1 MARIRTIKPEFWE
14 DEKIGKLPIPCRL
27 FFIGC
32 WNFADDFGVIKG
44 NAALLKSQIFPYDEN
59 LRVSEIKKWI
69 DSLVDA
75 RMLVPIIHAE
85 ESYYFIRTFRS
96 HQILDK
102 RYDKSYIGKEIA
114 KDLYSKEGKYY
125 ITLDNS
131 IKSVISNKV
140 IGYARVS
147 TRNQLDGNSLEQQ
160 LGLITNRYPT
170 AIVYEE
176 SKSSMKERK
185 VFKKVIEA
193 LNEGDTLVVTT
204 LDRFCRTVKEGL
216 EIIDLLMD
224 KGVRIHIL
232 NMGLIEDTPMG
243 RLIVTNLLAF
253 AEFERSMIVERTQTG
268 KAIAKTKEG
277 WKEGRPKLYTN
288 EQLDNA
294 LSMLTVN
301 GGNRSYKEVERLL
314 GISKSTL
321 IRENSKRKFENDI
334 CR

>member
-1 MARIRTIKPEFWE
+1 MEKFLREIVENHKSDRYTREIYNFE
-14 DEKIGKLPIPCRL
+14 DIEITVLQNGDKIVVWG
-27 FFIGC
+27 F
-32 WNFADDFGVIKG
+32 NY
-44 NAALLKSQIFPYDEN
+44 KSQRFLN
-59 LRVSEIKKWI
+59 LGSKKY
-69 DSLVDA
+69 S
-75 RMLVPIIHAE
+75 
-85 ESYYFIRTFRS
+85 
-96 HQILDK
+96 IL
-102 RYDKSYIGKEIA
+102 ITGFKEIA
-114 KDLYSKEGKYY
+114 KDLYSKDSKYY

-147 TRNQLDGNSLEQQ
+147 TRKQLDGNSLEQQ

-176 SKSSMKERK
+176 SKSSVKERK
-185 VFKKVIEA
+185 VFNKVIEA

-321 IRENSKRKFENDI
+321 IRENNKRKVEKLNN
-334 CR
+334 

>member
-1 MARIRTIKPEFWE
+1 MEKFLSEIVENHKSDRYTREIYQFE
-14 DEKIGKLPIPCRL
+14 DIEITVLQNGDKIVVWG
-27 FFIGC
+27 F
-32 WNFADDFGVIKG
+32 NY
-44 NAALLKSQIFPYDEN
+44 KSQRFLN
-59 LRVSEIKKWI
+59 LGSKKYSKLI
-69 DSLVDA
+69 TG
-75 RMLVPIIHAE
+75 
-85 ESYYFIRTFRS
+85 F
-96 HQILDK
+96 K
-102 RYDKSYIGKEIA
+102 GIA
-114 KDLYSKEGKYY
+114 KELYSKDGKYY
-125 ITLDNS
+125 VTLDNS

-140 IGYARVS
+140 IGHARVS
-147 TRNQLDGNSLEQQ
+147 TRKQLDGNSLEQQ
-160 LGLITNRYPT
+160 LGLITNRYPN

-176 SKSSMKERK
+176 SKSSVKERK
-185 VFKKVIEA
+185 VFNKVIEA

-232 NMGLIEDTPMG
+232 NMGLIEDKPMG

-277 WKEGRPKLYTN
+277 WKEGRPKLYTK

-321 IRENSKRKFENDI
+321 IRENNKRKVEIVNNHS
-334 CR
+334 